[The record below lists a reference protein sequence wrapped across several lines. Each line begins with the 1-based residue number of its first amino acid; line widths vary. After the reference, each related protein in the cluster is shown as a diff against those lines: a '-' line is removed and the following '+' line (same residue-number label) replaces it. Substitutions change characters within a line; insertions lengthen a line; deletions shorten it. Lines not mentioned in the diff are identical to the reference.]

1 MPGGK
6 SALTITPRRTNT
18 MDRHQYLVKEYQLI
32 LTLSEH
38 MLTLAKEEK
47 WDDLVELEVSYLKA
61 VEATTKL
68 PLSEEI
74 SAAVQNL
81 IRVHLRRI
89 LDNETQIKTL
99 LQSRM
104 NKLAELIGQS
114 VKQQEVNTTYGRFTN
129 RAIALRDQ
137 Q

>member
-1 MPGGK
+1 
-6 SALTITPRRTNT
+6 

-38 MLTLAKEEK
+38 MLTLAQEEK

-74 SAAVQNL
+74 SATVQNL
-81 IRVHLRRI
+81 IRAHLRRI

-129 RAIALRDQ
+129 RAIAIRDQ